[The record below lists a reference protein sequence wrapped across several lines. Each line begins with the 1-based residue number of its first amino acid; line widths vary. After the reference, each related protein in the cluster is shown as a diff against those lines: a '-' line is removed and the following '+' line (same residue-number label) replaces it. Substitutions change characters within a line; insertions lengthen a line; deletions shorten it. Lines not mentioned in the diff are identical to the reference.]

1 MKNYIVNNFKAIN
14 YQYAVGQLSICI
26 DLEECSLKAMMFE
39 KYPSISPYTYCANN
53 PMKYIDPT
61 GKTFGDYVDVCGNYL
76 GNDGKLDG
84 KVYLVT
90 DPCDIEIIEENN
102 KVGGTTPKDGVSS
115 AIDLRISSDLRTEMV
130 DEMIKLD
137 GPKNIQ
143 EHGGIARRGEDET
156 GKEKDY
162 LDWGKPG
169 PEWKG
174 KGYTATFDYNTCE
187 GKGETLVF
195 FHGHFQGKVGGQGAE
210 QTPGTVDRGNAGM
223 DGRNHALNVVISK
236 EDNNAYIFNSSGY
249 ITVSLEVFK
258 SVKNTHTPLSKP

>member
-1 MKNYIVNNFKAIN
+1 MNQTYKATLS
-14 YQYAVGQLSICI
+14 QYALPPSLPSWG
-26 DLEECSLKAMMFE
+26 DLEGCSLKTMMFE
-39 KYPSISPYTYCANN
+39 KYPSISPYTYCNNN
-53 PMKYIDPT
+53 PVGLIDPT
-61 GKTFGDYVDVCGNYL
+61 GMTAGDFYDVCGNYL

-90 DPCDIEIIEENN
+90 DGREIDKIEKNDAA
-102 KVGGTTPKDGVSS
+102 GGTTSLDEVSS

-143 EHGGIARRGEDET
+143 EHGGIARRGQEES
-156 GKEKDY
+156 GNVKDY

-169 PEWKG
+169 PEWDG
-174 KGYTATFDYNTCE
+174 DNPATFNYNTCE

-236 EDNNAYIFNSSGY
+236 QDNNAYIFNSSGY
-249 ITVSLEVFK
+249 ITVSLEVFN

>member
-1 MKNYIVNNFKAIN
+1 MKEYVVNNFKGIN
-14 YQYAVGQLSICI
+14 YQYAVGQLSTCI
-26 DLEECSLKAMMFE
+26 DLEGCSLETMMFE

-90 DPCDIEIIEENN
+90 DPCDIEIIEEND
-102 KVGGTTPKDGVSS
+102 KVDGTTPKDGVSS
-115 AIDLRISSDLRTEMV
+115 AIDLRIPSDLRTEMV
-130 DEMIKLD
+130 DKMIKLD
-137 GPKNIQ
+137 GPTNIQ

-169 PEWKG
+169 PEWDG
-174 KGYTATFDYNTCE
+174 ENPATFDYNTCE
-187 GKGETLVF
+187 GKGQFLVF
-195 FHGHFQGKVGGQGAE
+195 FHGHFEGKVKGKIAE
-210 QTPGTVDRGNAGM
+210 QTPSTTDMQNSR
-223 DGRNHALNVVISK
+223 DPSRTQALNVVVSK
-236 EDNNAYIFNSSGY
+236 TDNAVYIFNTTGY
-249 ITVSLEVFK
+249 YKMSIDVFK
-258 SVKNTHTPLSKP
+258 TVKNTRTPLQ